1 MLLQLEG
8 LEGLNNFL
16 NTLAQIV
23 AVIIVPLKPYLQPI
37 GEWMVG
43 WVGFLL
49 SFFPTEGLDIYFF
62 IFLILVIGGVIIN
75 SKWPGD
81 R

>member
-8 LEGLNNFL
+8 LNNFL
-16 NTLAQIV
+16 HTLAQIV
-23 AVIIVPLKPYLQPI
+23 AIIITPMKPYLIPI

-49 SFFPTEGLDIYFF
+49 SFFPFGDLTIYFF
-62 IFLILVIGGVIIN
+62 IFLVLVIGGVIVN